1 MAPDPRFVPGPDQA
15 DSLITL
21 NRALLTQHLLRGI
34 AHDLRN
40 NLQVVALGSSLGDEN
55 RGSAIAVK
63 VDRALDDM
71 VATLDLLSHLGR
83 PPAPEPADT
92 SLELVFD
99 ELRHL
104 ADFQRNLPTLRL
116 AVTPPPAPVLVALPR
131 SALLQ
136 ILLNLVSNAKE
147 ASARPTDPVEVSAT
161 MPMDGR
167 VAIVVEDRGASNGLP
182 GGEPLDT
189 TRDRELHGGLGVFCC
204 RTLAAR
210 HGGTIDWE
218 PRPEGGLR
226 VRVVLPVSARGSRVP

>member
-1 MAPDPRFVPGPDQA
+1 MAPDPHVIPGPGQA
-15 DSLITL
+15 DSLLTL

-40 NLQVVALGSSLGDEN
+40 NLQVVALGSSLGEEN

-83 PPAPEPADT
+83 PPGPEPADT

-116 AVTPPPAPVLVALPR
+116 AVTPPPGPVLVAAPR
-131 SALLQ
+131 SAVLQ

-161 MPMDGR
+161 MPMDGQ
-167 VAIVVEDRGASNGLP
+167 VAILVEDHGSGVMPP
-182 GGEPLDT
+182 GGGPLDT
-189 TRDRELHGGLGVFCC
+189 DRDRGLHGGLGVFCC
-204 RTLAAR
+204 RTLVAR
-210 HGGTIDWE
+210 HGGSIDWE
-218 PRPEGGLR
+218 PRPGGGLR
-226 VRVVLPVSARGSRVP
+226 ARVVLPVSVRG